1 MLFTVER
8 VSKRFNQF
16 QALTKVSF
24 KVDQGRILGIAGP
37 NGAGKSTLLNVC
49 TGTLRP
55 SGGTIVLDGRRTDGL
70 PLRRMAEAGLARTFQ
85 IPQVF
90 GSVDVDTNIRIGATF
105 GRKRGPDEVQDSV
118 ERVID
123 LLDLRATRYRLAG
136 QADLLTRKMTMLA
149 AALATDPKIVF
160 MDEPFGG
167 LNTKEIEGY
176 VDLVQRLRQDLDLA
190 FVIVEHKMRALTTLS
205 DRLMILNF
213 GEMLCEGTP
222 DEVLSNSQV
231 NEIYL
236 GRRKDIAV
244 H

>member
-1 MLFTVER
+1 MLFTAER
-8 VSKRFNQF
+8 VSKRFGQF
-16 QALTKVSF
+16 QALKEVSF
-24 KVDQGRILGIAGP
+24 DVDQGGILGIAGP

-49 TGTLRP
+49 SGTLKP
-55 SGGTIVLDGRRTDGL
+55 SGGTIILDGQRTDGL

-90 GSVDVDTNIRIGATF
+90 GSVNIDTNIRIGATF
-105 GRKRGPDEVQDSV
+105 GRKRAADEVQDRV
-118 ERVID
+118 ERVIN
-123 LLDLRATRYRLAG
+123 LLDLHATRYRLAG
-136 QADLLTRKMTMLA
+136 QADLLTRKMTMLG

-167 LNTKEIEGY
+167 LNTEEIQGY
-176 VDLVQRLRQDLDLA
+176 IDLIQRLRQDLELA

-213 GEMLCEGTP
+213 GEMLFEGTP
-222 DEVLSNSQV
+222 EEVLSNKQV

-236 GRRKDIAV
+236 GRREDSAV